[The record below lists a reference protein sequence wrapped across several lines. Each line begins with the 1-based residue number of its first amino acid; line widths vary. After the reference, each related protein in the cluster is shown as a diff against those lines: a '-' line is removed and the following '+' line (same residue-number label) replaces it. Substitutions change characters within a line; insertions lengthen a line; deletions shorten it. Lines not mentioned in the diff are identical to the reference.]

1 MKKLFQETYGKVQ
14 APEDLKAETLTL
26 MEAESGK
33 EKAHRNRPKQKIIWC
48 CGSVAAAFCVVFIGL
63 SLLFKQGPVYITP
76 MEDGVHYDRVEL
88 EDGVL
93 NFWSERVMISV
104 TPNGGN
110 AADRV
115 DASDETVVNEEEGG
129 SIERVKSQSGGTLVY
144 LIQEDLCLPKLPD
157 SDWSIID
164 GQRVYVTVLKTEIIR
179 YQATFEKEGRVCE
192 VTGEGVT
199 QKEFIDFLYKKIKE

>member
-14 APEDLKAETLTL
+14 APEDLKAETLAL
-26 MEAESGK
+26 MNAEHGK
-33 EKAHRNRPKQKIIWC
+33 GKVCRNRTKQKIIGC
-48 CGSVAAAFCVVFIGL
+48 CGSVAAVFCAVFIGF
-63 SLLFKQGPVYITP
+63 SLFSKQGPVYITP

-110 AADRV
+110 AADRT
-115 DASDETVVNEEEGG
+115 DAPDETVIEEDVGPR
-129 SIERVKSQSGGTLVY
+129 ERVISQSGGTLVY
-144 LIQEDLCLPKLPD
+144 LIQEELSLPEVPD
-157 SDWSIID
+157 SDWSFID
-164 GQRVYVTVLKTEIIR
+164 DQRVYVTVLKTENIR

-192 VTGEGVT
+192 ITGEGVT